1 MGAGL
6 ESGACPQACLPDR
19 SFLGEQRRPRRGWST
34 QSRPGPEGTSGAGPG
49 LVEERG
55 FPGRSKAGG

>member
-1 MGAGL
+1 MGACL

-34 QSRPGPEGTSGAGPG
+34 QSRLQESQGSA
-49 LVEERG
+49 R
-55 FPGRSKAGG
+55 A